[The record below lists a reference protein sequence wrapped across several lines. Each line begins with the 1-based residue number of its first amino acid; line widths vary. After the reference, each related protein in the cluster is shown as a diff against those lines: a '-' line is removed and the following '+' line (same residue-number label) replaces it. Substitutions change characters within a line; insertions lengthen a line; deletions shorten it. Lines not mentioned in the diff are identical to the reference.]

1 VRPDNPTAAREGI
14 VTGLIKR
21 RNDVIAALNDQVEA
35 WDVRLETRRNSL
47 QRQYSALEVALGK
60 LKEQQSWLSGQLAGL
75 S

>member
-1 VRPDNPTAAREGI
+1 

-21 RNDVIAALNDQVEA
+21 RNESIAALNDQVEA
-35 WDVRLETRRNSL
+35 WDARLATRRSAL

-60 LKEQQSWLSGQLAGL
+60 LKDQQSWLSGQLAGL